1 MRFNPTKLLHG
12 LLYTAPI
19 TLLTLAAC
27 GGGGGSTDAPLD
39 VAYTVS
45 GTTSGLTNDGLVLLN
60 NGGDAQTIA
69 SSVAGFAFSP
79 ITTGYNVTVLTQPST
94 LGPPKTHQKCSV
106 VNGSGPKQT
115 MPVTNV
121 TVSCVDAYSIG
132 GTISPSNGGLTGS
145 GLLLQ
150 INNGE
155 NLQIPA
161 NAATFTFSTPLV
173 SGSNWDITLINQ
185 PSSQSCNL
193 SGNSGT
199 NISSDISSILVT
211 CSSGS
216 SPKDKYAYVANKYS
230 NTVSP
235 YSINATSGVL
245 TSSGAAEPTGFG
257 PSSVAV
263 DAAGKFA
270 YVTNQTSASVTAYS
284 IASGVLAALPDVD
297 SGTAGTQTSIPT
309 ELTPTAIKIHPSGNF
324 AYVVNQGNNSVSAY
338 RLDAA
343 SGVARIDSDGGTA
356 GIQTSIPAKS
366 GPISIAIHPEGGYAY
381 VANAVSGD
389 ISVFS
394 IDNGISG
401 VGATG
406 TLTAIDANGPI
417 VAGTYPFVNLGIG
430 AIPYSVA
437 VSPDGKHLYV
447 ANGAGGVNGVFHY
460 AISAIATTE
469 EGALTSAPTTIPAG
483 TTPRSVAVHPTGLY
497 AYVVNSGS
505 SDISV
510 FDINPVTGVL
520 TAKTDVDAGTPGNQ
534 SIIPT
539 GSTPISISID
549 RSGTFAYVANYGTT
563 GQGNTVSVYQINPSG
578 QLTLMETKT
587 VGTGPSSIA
596 TAP

>member
-1 MRFNPTKLLHG
+1 MRFSPTKLLHG

-27 GGGGGSTDAPLD
+27 GGGGGTDAQLD
-39 VAYTVS
+39 VSYTVS
-45 GTTSGLTNDGLVLLN
+45 GATSGLTKDGLVLLN
-60 NGGDAQTIA
+60 NGGDAQTVNGVV
-69 SSVAGFAFSP
+69 SGVTGFAFSA
-79 ITTGYNVTVLTQPST
+79 INTGYNVTVLSHPDTPS
-94 LGPPKTHQKCSV
+94 HQKCTV
-106 VNGSGPKQT
+106 ANGTGPKQAGNIA
-115 MPVTNV
+115 NV
-121 TVSCVDAYSIG
+121 TVSCVDAYTVG

-193 SGNSGT
+193 TGFSGT
-199 NISSDISSILVT
+199 SISNNIGSVTVT
-211 CSSGS
+211 CSTGT
-216 SPKDKYAYVANKYS
+216 SPKDNYAYVANNYS

-235 YSINATSGVL
+235 YNINATSGVL
-245 TSSGAAEPTGFG
+245 TSSGAVEPTGFG

-309 ELTPTAIKIHPSGNF
+309 GSTPTAIKIHPSGNF

-356 GIQTSIPAKS
+356 GNQTSVPARS

-381 VANAVSGD
+381 VANAASGD
-389 ISVFS
+389 ISVYS
-394 IDNGISG
+394 IDTISG
-401 VGATG
+401 AF
-406 TLTAIDANGPI
+406 TAIDANGPSNQ
-417 VAGTYPFVNLGIG
+417 GTLYYVNLGIG
-430 AIPYSVA
+430 TTPYSVA

-447 ANGAGGVNGVFHY
+447 ANGAGGASGVFHY
-460 AISAIATTE
+460 DIGAIGSPD
-469 EGALTSAPTTIPAG
+469 EGALTSSIPTTVAAG
-483 TTPRSVAVHPTGLY
+483 TSPRAVAIHPSGLY

-505 SDISV
+505 SDISG
-510 FDINPVTGVL
+510 FDIAGNGVLTLMPDIDPVTGGAQ
-520 TAKTDVDAGTPGNQ
+520 T
-534 SIIPT
+534 SIAT
-539 GSTPISISID
+539 GSTPISINID

-563 GQGNTVSVYQINPSG
+563 GQGTTVSVYQINPSG